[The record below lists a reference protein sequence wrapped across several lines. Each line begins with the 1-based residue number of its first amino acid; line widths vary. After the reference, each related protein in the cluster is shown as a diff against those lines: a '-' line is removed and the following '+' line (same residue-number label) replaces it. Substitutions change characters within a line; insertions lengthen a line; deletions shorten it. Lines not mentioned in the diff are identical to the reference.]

1 MNIYQLTVGRIQEH
15 PYFIVKDNKDT
26 LVIDPGDDG
35 EEIARY
41 IEENELNPV
50 AILLTH
56 AHFDHV
62 MAVEYIRERYNIDVW
77 QHEIEA
83 DWLTD
88 KQTHEPLT
96 TTHYWADMGQQSVA
110 GFDFRSEH
118 VPGHS
123 PGSVVYIFEEEGF
136 VVAGDTLF
144 KGSIG
149 RTDFEYGDL
158 EALLAGIKK
167 HLFTLPDETL
177 VLSGHGDV
185 TKIGIEKATNP
196 FLQE

>member
-1 MNIYQLTVGRIQEH
+1 M
-15 PYFIVKDNKDT
+15 
-26 LVIDPGDDG
+26 
-35 EEIARY
+35 
-41 IEENELNPV
+41 
-50 AILLTH
+50 LLTH

-83 DWLTD
+83 DCLTD

-196 FLQE
+196 FLQD